1 MKIQEQQKRWIP
13 CPTKCPFD
21 KFNHRIMNLSS
32 DIKREFKKLYIAY
45 KIYTNSVDVVIQ
57 KQRLRISVNMKFS
70 EVYDPK
76 NLCHD
81 VTNLGRLGNGDA
93 ELFFEHLDE
102 LDDVMAII
110 EQSYM
115 LQTE

>member
-1 MKIQEQQKRWIP
+1 
-13 CPTKCPFD
+13 
-21 KFNHRIMNLSS
+21 
-32 DIKREFKKLYIAY
+32 
-45 KIYTNSVDVVIQ
+45 
-57 KQRLRISVNMKFS
+57 MKFS

-81 VTNLGRLGNGDA
+81 VTNLGRWRNGDA

-110 EQSYM
+110 EQSYL
-115 LQTE
+115 LQAE

>member
-1 MKIQEQQKRWIP
+1 
-13 CPTKCPFD
+13 
-21 KFNHRIMNLSS
+21 
-32 DIKREFKKLYIAY
+32 
-45 KIYTNSVDVVIQ
+45 
-57 KQRLRISVNMKFS
+57 MKFS

-81 VTNLGRLGNGDA
+81 VTNLGRWGNGDA

-110 EQSYM
+110 EQSYLRKPSNYLM
-115 LQTE
+115 

>member
-1 MKIQEQQKRWIP
+1 M
-13 CPTKCPFD
+13 
-21 KFNHRIMNLSS
+21 
-32 DIKREFKKLYIAY
+32 
-45 KIYTNSVDVVIQ
+45 
-57 KQRLRISVNMKFS
+57 NMKFS

-115 LQTE
+115 LQAE